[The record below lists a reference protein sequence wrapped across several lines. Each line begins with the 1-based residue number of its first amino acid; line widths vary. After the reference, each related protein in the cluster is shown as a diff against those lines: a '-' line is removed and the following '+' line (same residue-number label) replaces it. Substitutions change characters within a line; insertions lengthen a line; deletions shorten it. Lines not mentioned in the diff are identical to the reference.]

1 MSTIITVA
9 EVRGWLAN
17 ANTGEAITYFRGFL
31 ALATEQGDRSL
42 GEAYRRKLIR
52 VADYLWRAAQ
62 HDLVHLVQIRRGVGD
77 YEYLVVARGRRVRDQ
92 GSYEAPSFPA
102 DAVEAAP

>member
-1 MSTIITVA
+1 MPNITA
-9 EVRGWLAN
+9 TKMRTWLAN
-17 ANTGEAITYFRGFL
+17 AAEGEMITYFRGFL
-31 ALATEQGDRSL
+31 ALATQEGHHRF
-42 GEAYRRKLIR
+42 ELIA

-62 HDLVHLVQIRRGVGD
+62 HDLVHLVQIRHGVGD
-77 YEYLVVARGRRVRDQ
+77 YEYLAVARCRRVRDE